1 MFLPC
6 GHLCC
11 CVNCAPALKVTS
23 LNTAAKVMAY
33 DIHLFTF
40 FRIVLFADEIFREL
54 YERFCHENLQIC
66 ENVLDTF
73 VIQPENLVLIKCLY
87 NNSLKHPLLAVM
99 TPTIYRSQHL
109 FSHSS
114 ASVPWLIPLFSFPS
128 VRLSLSL
135 IIVII
140 MIILP
145 SFHILLIPF
154 CVCKCS
160 SEASCLRRCLL
171 YRFSLE

>member
-1 MFLPC
+1 ML
-6 GHLCC
+6 LCQLC
-11 CVNCAPALKVTS
+11 PSFKGNIFEHNS
-23 LNTAAKVMAY
+23 QSY

-87 NNSLKHPLLAVM
+87 NNSLKLPLTIAM

-109 FSHSS
+109 SSHFS
-114 ASVPWLIPLFSFPS
+114 ASAPWLVPLFSFP
-128 VRLSLSL
+128 
-135 IIVII
+135 
-140 MIILP
+140 
-145 SFHILLIPF
+145 
-154 CVCKCS
+154 
-160 SEASCLRRCLL
+160 
-171 YRFSLE
+171 